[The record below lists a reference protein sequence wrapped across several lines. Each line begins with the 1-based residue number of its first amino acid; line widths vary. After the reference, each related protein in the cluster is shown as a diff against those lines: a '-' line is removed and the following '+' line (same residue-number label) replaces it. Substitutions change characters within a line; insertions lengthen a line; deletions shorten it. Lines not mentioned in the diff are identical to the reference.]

1 MRTGFN
7 FLFTF
12 MANTIQAEYKGLV
25 QLLCNNYPAEEAR
38 AIADRLFEHFF
49 KLSPARRML
58 AANTVPEHELLVQL
72 REAVKKIQDQVPL
85 QYVTGQAYFME
96 MEFMVN
102 PSVLIPRPETEE
114 LVSMI
119 IAHVKRNENLHQP
132 EILDIGTGSGCIAVS
147 LKHNLPE
154 SRVTAVDISEEALSV
169 AAANADI
176 YHTDVEFIRADI
188 LDENSWEALP
198 GYDVIV
204 SNPPYVTH
212 LEKQQML
219 PNVLNYEPHTAL
231 FVPDDDPLLFYR
243 AILRFA
249 KSKLCNKGVLWFEI
263 NEMYGQELRNMAIDQ
278 GFSEVNI
285 IFDFRGKSRFL
296 QCSKY

>member
-1 MRTGFN
+1 LRTGFN
-7 FLFTF
+7 YLLTF
-12 MANTIQAEYKGLV
+12 MAHTIQAEYKNIV
-25 QLLCNNYPAEEAR
+25 QLLCSIYPAEEAR

-49 KLSPARRML
+49 KLSPTRRML
-58 AANTVPEHELLVQL
+58 AANTVPDHDLLVQL
-72 REAVKKIQDQVPL
+72 QEAVKKILDHVPL

-96 MEFMVN
+96 MDFRVN

-114 LVSMI
+114 MVSMI
-119 IAHVKRNENLHQP
+119 IAQLKRNENHQQLR
-132 EILDIGTGSGCIAVS
+132 IIDIGTGSGCIAVS
-147 LKHNLPE
+147 LKYNLPG
-154 SRVTAVDISEEALSV
+154 STVTAVDISADALAV
-169 AAANADI
+169 AAANAGAYYTAI
-176 YHTDVEFIRADI
+176 EFIQADI
-188 LDENSWEALP
+188 LNEECWETLP
-198 GYDVIV
+198 GCDVIV

-212 LEKQQML
+212 SEKPLML

-231 FVPDDDPLLFYR
+231 FVPDHDPLLFYR

-249 KSKLCNKGVLWFEI
+249 KCKLTNKGVLWFEI

-296 QCSKY
+296 QCYKY

>member
-1 MRTGFN
+1 MRTGFIY
-7 FLFTF
+7 LFTF
-12 MANTIQAEYKGLV
+12 MAQTIQAEYKRIV
-25 QLLCNNYPAEEAR
+25 QLLCNNYPGEEAR

-49 KLSPARRML
+49 NLTPAKRVLSG
-58 AANTVPEHELLVQL
+58 NTVPGAELLIQLQEATKKVQ
-72 REAVKKIQDQVPL
+72 DHVPL

-96 MEFMVN
+96 MEFRVS

-119 IAHVKRNENLHQP
+119 IAHVKRNEDLKQP
-132 EILDIGTGSGCIAVS
+132 KIIDIGTGSGCIAVS
-147 LKHNLPE
+147 LKHYLPG
-154 SRVTAVDISEEALSV
+154 SQVTAIDISEEALVV
-169 AAANADI
+169 ANVNAGLYDADI
-176 YHTDVEFIRADI
+176 QFLKADI

-198 GYDVIV
+198 AYDIIV
-204 SNPPYVTH
+204 SNPPYVTDS
-212 LEKQQML
+212 EKPLML

-231 FVPDDDPLLFYR
+231 FVPDENPLLFYK

-249 KSKLCNKGVLWFEI
+249 KYKLSNKGVLWFEI
-263 NEMYGQELRNMAIDQ
+263 NEMYGPELKNMAIDQ